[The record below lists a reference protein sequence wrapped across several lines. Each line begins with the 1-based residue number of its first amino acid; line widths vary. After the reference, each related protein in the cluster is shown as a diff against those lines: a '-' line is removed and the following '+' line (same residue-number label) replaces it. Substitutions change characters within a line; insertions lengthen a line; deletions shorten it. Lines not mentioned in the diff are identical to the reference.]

1 MEIVRGFFNLF
12 TLNFS
17 GFVSYFNQAPIIITW
32 IIFLFFCLLAILFLL
47 KFFGEVGIYLY
58 TTIAVIAANIQV
70 LKIVDFPFFYNP
82 IALGTILFATTF
94 FATDILTE
102 YYGVKFAR
110 RNILISFVGFL
121 LMTIIMLFTLGFKPL
136 SIEIA
141 GDDYAW
147 ALNIQNHLLGIFLPL
162 PIFFVS
168 SMIAFL
174 LSQFFDVW
182 IYEKISQ
189 ITKKKYIWVR
199 NNISTILSSFL
210 DNTIFSV
217 FAWIILNPN
226 PLDFKIVFFT
236 FIIGTF
242 VLRIFL
248 AIIDTPFIYLA
259 KYFVPKK

>member
-141 GDDYAW
+141 GDDHAW

-217 FAWIILNPN
+217 FAWIILNTN
-226 PLDFKIVFFT
+226 PLDFKIVFFK

>member
-1 MEIVRGFFNLF
+1 
-12 TLNFS
+12 
-17 GFVSYFNQAPIIITW
+17 
-32 IIFLFFCLLAILFLL
+32 
-47 KFFGEVGIYLY
+47 
-58 TTIAVIAANIQV
+58 
-70 LKIVDFPFFYNP
+70 
-82 IALGTILFATTF
+82 
-94 FATDILTE
+94 
-102 YYGVKFAR
+102 
-110 RNILISFVGFL
+110 
-121 LMTIIMLFTLGFKPL
+121 
-136 SIEIA
+136 
-141 GDDYAW
+141 
-147 ALNIQNHLLGIFLPL
+147 
-162 PIFFVS
+162 
-168 SMIAFL
+168 MIAFL

-259 KYFVPKK
+259 KYFVPKKIND

>member
-1 MEIVRGFFNLF
+1 LEIVRGFFNLF

-32 IIFLFFCLLAILFLL
+32 IIFLFFCLFTILFLL

-58 TTIAVIAANIQV
+58 STIAVIAANIQV
-70 LKIVDFPFFYNP
+70 LKIIDFPFFSNP

-94 FATDILTE
+94 LATDILTE
-102 YYGVKFAR
+102 YYGIKFAR
-110 RNILISFVGFL
+110 RNIFINFVGFL

-136 SIEIA
+136 SAEIA
-141 GDDYAW
+141 GEEYLW
-147 ALNIQNHLLGIFLPL
+147 ALNIQSHLLGIFLPL
-162 PIFFVS
+162 PIFFIS

-174 LSQFFDVW
+174 FSQFFDVW
-182 IYEKISQ
+182 IYEKIAQ
-189 ITKKKYIWVR
+189 LTKRKYIWIR
-199 NNISTILSSFL
+199 NNISTMLSSFL

-242 VLRIFL
+242 ILRAFL